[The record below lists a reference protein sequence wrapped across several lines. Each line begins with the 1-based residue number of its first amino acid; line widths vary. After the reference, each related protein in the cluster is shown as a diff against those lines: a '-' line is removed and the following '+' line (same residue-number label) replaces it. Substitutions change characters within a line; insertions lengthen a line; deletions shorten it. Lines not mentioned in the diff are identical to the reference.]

1 MSRRTLIVVVA
12 GFVVVLGVVI
22 AIVDQA
28 MMSANGDHPSP
39 AVRDPRNPAAPPP
52 SQ

>member
-1 MSRRTLIVVVA
+1 LIAVVA
-12 GFVVVLGVVI
+12 GVVIVLGVLV

-28 MMSANGDHPSP
+28 MMSADGDHPTP
-39 AVRDPRNPAAPPP
+39 AVRDPPNAGAPAP

>member
-1 MSRRTLIVVVA
+1 LIAVVA
-12 GFVVVLGVVI
+12 GFVVVLGVVV

-28 MMSANGDHPSP
+28 MMSADGDHPTP
-39 AVRDPRNPAAPPP
+39 AVRDPRNPGAPAP